1 MYMIKSINNLNQERF
16 DSLCFRS
23 SGGHTYVVNTDS
35 AFTLSYAVIM
45 LNVDQVIM
53 KTNCVKEKPQILI

>member
-1 MYMIKSINNLNQERF
+1 MYNIKIINNMNQERF

-53 KTNCVKEKPQILI
+53 KTNCVKEKPQSLI

>member
-1 MYMIKSINNLNQERF
+1 MYIIKIINKINQERF

-23 SGGHTYVVNTDS
+23 SGGHTYVVNNDS

-53 KTNCVKEKPQILI
+53 KTNCVKEKPQSLI

>member
-1 MYMIKSINNLNQERF
+1 MYIIKIINNINQERF

-53 KTNCVKEKPQILI
+53 KTNCVKEKPQSLI